1 MRFNELPVDHVAE
14 QRIDVGIHVAWYR
27 TMELEILDSP
37 NTRHELDAQQMG
49 EREDGVALCLRITV
63 DGVRS
68 NVRFIALQPV

>member
-1 MRFNELPVDHVAE
+1 
-14 QRIDVGIHVAWYR
+14 
-27 TMELEILDSP
+27 MELEILDSP